1 MKSYL
6 DEHLELNQY
15 MTQQSDP
22 FVDLE
27 NAREDSQ
34 RAVMREIIDANHCP
48 FCRENLQK
56 YHKQPILKEGKY
68 WLVTTNQWPYTHT
81 KLHLMFIAATHVTEL
96 QALDPQAGAEL
107 IEFAQWA
114 EKEYAIPGGGLAMR
128 FGDMN
133 HSAGTIAHL
142 HVQLVVPDI
151 DAPDYDE
158 KPVKIKIGKMWK
170 DRKKT

>member
-56 YHKQPILKEGKY
+56 YHKQPILKEGQY
-68 WLVTTNQWPYTHT
+68 WLVTTNQWPYPHT
-81 KLHLMFIAATHVTEL
+81 KVHLLLICKEHVTNLSEL
-96 QALDPQAGAEL
+96 KPQAGEEL
-107 IEFAQWA
+107 VTLSQWA
-114 EKEYAIPGGGLAMR
+114 EKEFQMIGGGLAMR

-133 HSAGTIAHL
+133 YSAGTIAHL
-142 HVQLVVPDI
+142 HVQLLMPSI
-151 DAPDYDE
+151 DDPDYDE
-158 KPVKIKIGKMWK
+158 KPVKIKIGKTWK